1 MGCSGKSNPWFAKK
15 RKHPMKYTLFDHFN
29 MRTISRHRSFETAS
43 RAQVRH
49 SRALKRTHGRNSYL
63 PTVIMLNGQITLK

>member
-1 MGCSGKSNPWFAKK
+1 
-15 RKHPMKYTLFDHFN
+15 MKYSLFDHFN

-63 PTVIMLNGQITLK
+63 PTVIMLNGQIALK

>member
-1 MGCSGKSNPWFAKK
+1 
-15 RKHPMKYTLFDHFN
+15 MKYTLFDHFN

-43 RAQVRH
+43 RAQARH

-63 PTVIMLNGQITLK
+63 PTVVMLNGQITLK

>member
-1 MGCSGKSNPWFAKK
+1 MN
-15 RKHPMKYTLFDHFN
+15 PMKYTLFDHFN

-43 RAQVRH
+43 RAQAKH

>member
-1 MGCSGKSNPWFAKK
+1 
-15 RKHPMKYTLFDHFN
+15 MKYTLFDHFN

-43 RAQVRH
+43 RAQIRH